1 MSRKEE
7 RIKELKM
14 QVLIEEVARVA
25 LEEWDIRERVAHEL
39 GVDEEE
45 LQEVLAHLEAKLF
58 PNKESEVR
66 DELA

>member
-14 QVLIEEVARVA
+14 QGRIEDVARVA

-58 PNKESEVR
+58 PNKESGVK
-66 DELA
+66 

>member
-7 RIKELKM
+7 RIKELRM
-14 QVLIEEVARVA
+14 QGRIEDVARVA

-45 LQEVLAHLEAKLF
+45 LREVLAHLEAKIF
-58 PNKESEVR
+58 PNGGNK
-66 DELA
+66 

>member
-45 LQEVLAHLEAKLF
+45 LQEVLAHLEAKIF
-58 PNKESEVR
+58 PNGGNK
-66 DELA
+66 

>member
-58 PNKESEVR
+58 PNKESGVK
-66 DELA
+66 

>member
-45 LQEVLAHLEAKLF
+45 LQEALAHLEAKLF
-58 PNKESEVR
+58 PNKESGVK
-66 DELA
+66 

>member
-45 LQEVLAHLEAKLF
+45 LRKVLAHLEAKLF
-58 PNKESEVR
+58 PNKETEV
-66 DELA
+66 